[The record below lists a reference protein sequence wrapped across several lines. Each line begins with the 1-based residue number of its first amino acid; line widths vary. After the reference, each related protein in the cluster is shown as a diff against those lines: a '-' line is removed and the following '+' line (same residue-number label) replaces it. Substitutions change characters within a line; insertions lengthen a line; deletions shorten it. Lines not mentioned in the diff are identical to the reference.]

1 MESNRLYYNVRRIC
15 STLIEELLPHGLKPN
30 INPINLIR
38 YTVAIE
44 ALYYSGRTRGA
55 PEEVEGNA

>member
-30 INPINLIR
+30 LNPKPNPLHSG
-38 YTVAIE
+38 YIE
-44 ALYYSGRTRGA
+44 ALYYSGRARGA

>member
-1 MESNRLYYNVRRIC
+1 MESNRLYYNARRIC
-15 STLIEELLPHGLKPN
+15 LTLIEELLPHGLKP
-30 INPINLIR
+30 ITLTLNLIR

-44 ALYYSGRTRGA
+44 ALYYSGPTRGA